1 MSSLPLDHRIKPL
14 PPLTDKL
21 PPLPPEESS
30 VDSPA
35 PPSKSL
41 SPSSDHVDFYKDQQS
56 LNIPSGLRTPLTPTT
71 PTTPSSPDS
80 KPKKANPLVD
90 LIETEKIYVDQMT
103 GIIRKVASAWSRSN
117 LPPPELDAMFRSI
130 ESVYKANRGLYTKLK
145 EIGINPSSPKALGD
159 LLMRWIDDLETPYT
173 NYATKYCCGFDAW
186 NPVQCNP
193 RLANTLSAFS
203 EANPPPVSANDS
215 RMWTLDSLF
224 LLPRARLKYY
234 RKLYSRLLKS
244 TAPGRSDHKLL
255 VRALDTLDKLLDT
268 LESRSQIAVDC
279 AAALNSDVLDSTDE
293 VVIDMRPRQDAVPP
307 PTLGGEVA
315 VFKDESQ
322 NSSARD
328 SKTSSG
334 VRLSAETANTSISR
348 LSNSSPILTLSDL
361 ERRLLTDK
369 TLDIFTMK
377 PKAVKLQLAS
387 VNLTFT
393 REIRLSIDVTIS
405 FTPRA
410 TGVEVIHRRAHII
423 ILSDLF
429 LVCERMSAE
438 EKANQPHDADMW
450 LCYPPLA
457 GKVLRLS
464 ELPDKGNAVQIA
476 IMRKEFLVI
485 DAGSSDLCE
494 LMISRFKECIDFS
507 GSLPPPSKQPPPPVP
522 PISGA
527 FREQVTSAFQPNNT
541 SALNDGKSPL
551 VNNLESSSN
560 SSSSQLRS
568 QIPPQAPQAYQ
579 TGDVGNVSMQQVVS
593 IQSSQGTNIPSH
605 GFSHIQQSS
614 SIRDQAIP
622 PSRSTSLTGA
632 GVSGYPP
639 IGMPMPSAIPMMAST
654 GQPSGLPTSQNSLP
668 GSPYSTVH
676 NALPGAP
683 YHGQSPFPI
692 SSRNPQNFPSG
703 PVSSRPS
710 SQSSSTQSGIRKS
723 PSSRSL
729 TSQYSQQ
736 EPLPAPPL
744 PAFATIPRSN
754 SFGSLHAPQARPLLP
769 SAAFNTR
776 SVSLAEPSFDA
787 PSPPE
792 SPVYETPEVTGPV
805 TSTVSAQMKCK
816 VFLKQQHAQW
826 KSLGSARLKLYREDP
841 TNVKQLVVE
850 ADNKDKSILISTI
863 VLTDGVERVG
873 KTGVAIELSD
883 KGART
888 GVVYM
893 IQLRNEKSAG
903 GLFDSLLAGSDRAG
917 K

>member
-21 PPLPPEESS
+21 PPFLQ
-30 VDSPA
+30 
-35 PPSKSL
+35 KSH
-41 SPSSDHVDFYKDQQS
+41 PDHVDFYKDQQS
-56 LNIPSGLRTPLTPTT
+56 LNIPSAVFRTTYSIDPTT

-80 KPKKANPLVD
+80 KPKKANPL
-90 LIETEKIYVDQMT
+90 
-103 GIIRKVASAWSRSN
+103 KVASAWSRSN

-507 GSLPPPSKQPPPPVP
+507 GSWNKCLRPLSNLPSCS

-605 GFSHIQQSS
+605 GFSTFSNP
-614 SIRDQAIP
+614 IP

-668 GSPYSTVH
+668 GSPYST
-676 NALPGAP
+676 
-683 YHGQSPFPI
+683 
-692 SSRNPQNFPSG
+692 
-703 PVSSRPS
+703 
-710 SQSSSTQSGIRKS
+710 
-723 PSSRSL
+723 
-729 TSQYSQQ
+729 

-769 SAAFNTR
+769 SAAFNT
-776 SVSLAEPSFDA
+776 
-787 PSPPE
+787 
-792 SPVYETPEVTGPV
+792 
-805 TSTVSAQMKCK
+805 
-816 VFLKQQHAQW
+816 
-826 KSLGSARLKLYREDP
+826 
-841 TNVKQLVVE
+841 
-850 ADNKDKSILISTI
+850 
-863 VLTDGVERVG
+863 
-873 KTGVAIELSD
+873 
-883 KGART
+883 
-888 GVVYM
+888 
-893 IQLRNEKSAG
+893 
-903 GLFDSLLAGSDRAG
+903 
-917 K
+917 